1 MLRPSHE
8 NLVWQYLFVNP
19 KHMKQDTIAKIVRA
33 TIAEYLDQSNNRIAE
48 YPLPIEKY
56 FVWIDLTFRREESI
70 KISSRRI
77 LKKWDLYEIN
87 LKNGQ
92 TLGNYLRTCNVGDV
106 FKSKIDM
113 LECLSM
119 N

>member
-1 MLRPSHE
+1 
-8 NLVWQYLFVNP
+8 
-19 KHMKQDTIAKIVRA
+19 MKQETIAKIVKA
-33 TIAEYLDQSNNRIAE
+33 TIAEYINQTENRIAE
-48 YPLPIEKY
+48 HPSPAEKT
-56 FVWIDLTFRREESI
+56 FVWIDLTFRREEAL
-70 KISSRRI
+70 KISGKRI
-77 LKKWDLYEIN
+77 QEKWDLYEIN

-113 LECLSM
+113 LECLGV